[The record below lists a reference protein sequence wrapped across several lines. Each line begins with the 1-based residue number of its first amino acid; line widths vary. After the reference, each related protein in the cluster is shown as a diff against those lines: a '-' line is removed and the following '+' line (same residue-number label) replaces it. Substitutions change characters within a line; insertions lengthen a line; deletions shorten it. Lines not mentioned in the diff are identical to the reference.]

1 MVTLDTRSPRGATI
15 DDRRRS
21 HTDTVTSPSGVQ
33 ETGCG
38 TGALSTVYGIGVG
51 HLADG
56 SAVPMATAI
65 TSGLVAVV
73 AFALLRRRG

>member
-1 MVTLDTRSPRGATI
+1 
-15 DDRRRS
+15 
-21 HTDTVTSPSGVQ
+21 
-33 ETGCG
+33 
-38 TGALSTVYGIGVG
+38 LSTVYGIGVG

-65 TSGLVAVV
+65 ASAGLAAVV